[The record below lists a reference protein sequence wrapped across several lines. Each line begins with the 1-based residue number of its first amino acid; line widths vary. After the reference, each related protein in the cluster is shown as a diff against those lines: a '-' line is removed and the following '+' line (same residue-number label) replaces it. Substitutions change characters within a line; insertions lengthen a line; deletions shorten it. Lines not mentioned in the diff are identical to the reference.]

1 MSRPMPSGNTVST
14 VSTAPLR
21 MSASRPFGSTC
32 SATDNLLW
40 ALRGSRRVRGQAA
53 RLTNLSGVP
62 GPGQGPRLLY
72 RDRYG
77 RDEDDQQKQAQ
88 DADGVA
94 AWGKGRQVV
103 ERGLVMKAHDEQE
116 QEGPDEPVPRPG
128 HGAQRQES
136 DEGRDRDLPMPGAE
150 ERVGDPAAV
159 ELTDR
164 DQVER
169 GDEETDPAGERHRVD
184 EDVVSRR

>member
-32 SATDNLLW
+32 SATLSPRV
-40 ALRGSRRVRGQAA
+40 LRRIAAAGGGA
-53 RLTNLSGVP
+53 RLTNTSGVP

-184 EDVVSRR
+184 EDV